1 MINLLFI
8 SNSPRAELL
17 RVHFQ
22 QMLKI
27 RIDVVED
34 FDHGLKDVF
43 EKRPV
48 AVCIQEQIA
57 GVTGESVARHIQLL
71 LGNGAPSFVLMHEGN
86 AKAKQVPGLFTYL
99 VDLNGP
105 FETICASLLKAL
117 QALLGDQWEMVYSA
131 PPEVE
136 SPKSE
141 PVVTSFLADQLVDE
155 FIAEGSAV
163 SPSQDMKPTLADNL
177 MINPVGDMVLE
188 HDLPGGPAAETHAV
202 KAAPMPSAVS
212 TGAEALEAPVPRD
225 PLMAGK
231 QPPAFL
237 QQPTVDRPVRP
248 VQRPLLSAESPAL
261 EPPKPII
268 DVPAQA
274 EELLQV
280 FEERYRSRKRMIRW
294 GAAALLLLALV
305 GLMLWMKQRGSLED
319 RTADIVKQDLPAR
332 PQQTAVVQPQIS
344 AVRAVLPPV
353 PQATN
358 LTADVLPP
366 FVSQAKPDPGFA
378 KKKPGWSRYQS
389 ARRDYRLFHADG
401 RLRAVQV
408 IAVNDGSISSS
419 ELKQI
424 LRDLAGKEQY
434 QSGRQERKGGVWLE
448 RATLPGQADLLIY
461 RSTSNGPIKA
471 VVFAPTL

>member
-17 RVHFQ
+17 RMHFQ

-86 AKAKQVPGLFTYL
+86 AKAKPVPGLFSYL
-99 VDLNGP
+99 VDLSGP
-105 FETICASLLKAL
+105 FEAICDSLLKAL
-117 QALLGDQWEMVYSA
+117 QALLGEQWEIVYSA
-131 PPEVE
+131 PPDVE
-136 SPKSE
+136 LPKPE
-141 PVVTSFLADQLVDE
+141 ATVTSPLADQLVDE
-155 FIAEGSAV
+155 RIEEGSAV
-163 SPSQDMKPTLADNL
+163 TPPQNVKLVQAANQV
-177 MINPVGDMVLE
+177 IEPVEVMVFE
-188 HDLPGGPAAETHAV
+188 HDLPGGPAAEPHAAKTV
-202 KAAPMPSAVS
+202 PIPSAIS
-212 TGAEALEAPVPRD
+212 TDAESLEAPVPRD

-237 QQPTVDRPVRP
+237 QQPVTERPVRP
-248 VQRPLLSAESPAL
+248 VQQPVTPVEAT
-261 EPPKPII
+261 
-268 DVPAQA
+268 VPEDSKTTNDTSVPV

-280 FEERYRSRKRMIRW
+280 FEEKYRSRKRMLRW
-294 GAAALLLLALV
+294 GIGLLLLLLFGALLV
-305 GLMLWMKQRGSLED
+305 WIKPRGTFTNRKD
-319 RTADIVKQDLPAR
+319 AVVKQGLPTR

-344 AVRAVLPPV
+344 AVRTTPPPV
-353 PQATN
+353 PHDAIQKVN
-358 LTADVLPP
+358 VLPS
-366 FVSQAKPDPGFA
+366 FISQAKADPTFS

-408 IAVNDGSISSS
+408 IAIDGSSISPS
-419 ELKQI
+419 ELKQV
-424 LRDLAGKEQY
+424 LRDLAGKEEY
-434 QSGRQERKGGVWLE
+434 RLGRQERKEGVWLE

-461 RSTSNGPIKA
+461 RSSSNGPIKA
-471 VVFAPTL
+471 VVFAPTP

>member
-17 RVHFQ
+17 RMHFQ

-57 GVTGESVARHIQLL
+57 GITGESVARHIQLL

-86 AKAKQVPGLFTYL
+86 AKVKQVPGLFNYL

-105 FETICASLLKAL
+105 FEAICDSLLKAM

-131 PPEVE
+131 PPDVE
-136 SPKSE
+136 SPKPE
-141 PVVTSFLADQLVDE
+141 ATVTSPLADQLVDGC
-155 FIAEGSAV
+155 IKEGFV
-163 SPSQDMKPTLADNL
+163 VIPQQDVKLVQGVHQVIKPVD
-177 MINPVGDMVLE
+177 VMVLE
-188 HDLPGGPAAETHAV
+188 HDLPGGPAAEPHAA
-202 KAAPMPSAVS
+202 KAVPVPSVVS
-212 TGAEALEAPVPRD
+212 AEVESLEAPVPRD

-237 QQPTVDRPVRP
+237 QQPVIERPVRP
-248 VQRPLLSAESPAL
+248 VQQQVAPV
-261 EPPKPII
+261 EPTISEDPKTTN
-268 DVPAQA
+268 DTSVPV

-280 FEERYRSRKRMIRW
+280 FEEKYRSRKRMLRW
-294 GAAALLLLALV
+294 GMGLLLLLLFGLLLV
-305 GLMLWMKQRGSLED
+305 WSKPWVLFTSRKD
-319 RTADIVKQDLPAR
+319 AVVKQDLPIR
-332 PQQTAVVQPQIS
+332 PQQPAVVQPQIS
-344 AVRAVLPPV
+344 AARTEPPV
-353 PQATN
+353 PHAAIQKN
-358 LTADVLPP
+358 DVLPS
-366 FVSQAKPDPGFA
+366 FISQAKVDSAFS

-408 IAVNDGSISSS
+408 IAIGGSSISPS
-419 ELKQI
+419 ELKQV
-424 LRDLAGKEQY
+424 LRDLAGKEEY
-434 QSGRQERKGGVWLE
+434 QPGRQERKEGVWLE

-461 RSTSNGPIKA
+461 RSMSNGPIKA
-471 VVFAPTL
+471 IVFAPTP

>member
-48 AVCIQEQIA
+48 VVCIQEQIA

-86 AKAKQVPGLFTYL
+86 AKAKQVPGLFNYL
-99 VDLNGP
+99 VDLNSP
-105 FETICASLLKAL
+105 FETICESLLKAM

-136 SPKSE
+136 SPKPEST
-141 PVVTSFLADQLVDE
+141 VTLPLADQLVDE
-155 FIAEGSAV
+155 FIEEGSAV
-163 SPSQDMKPTLADNL
+163 IPQQDVKPVSVANQV
-177 MINPVGDMVLE
+177 IKPVDVMVLE
-188 HDLPGGPAAETHAV
+188 RDLPGGPAAEPHAA
-202 KAAPMPSAVS
+202 KAFPVPSAVS
-212 TGAEALEAPVPRD
+212 TEAESLEAPVPRD

-237 QQPTVDRPVRP
+237 QQPVIERPVRP
-248 VQRPLLSAESPAL
+248 VQQPVASV
-261 EPPKPII
+261 EPTVSEDPKTAN
-268 DVPAQA
+268 DTSVPV

-280 FEERYRSRKRMIRW
+280 FEEKYRSRKRMLRW
-294 GAAALLLLALV
+294 GIGLLLFLLSGVLLV
-305 GLMLWMKQRGSLED
+305 WIKPWGPFTSRKN
-319 RTADIVKQDLPAR
+319 AVIKQDLPVR
-332 PQQTAVVQPQIS
+332 PQQQAVVQPQIS
-344 AVRAVLPPV
+344 VARTTPPPV
-353 PQATN
+353 PQAAMQKVDT
-358 LTADVLPP
+358 LPS
-366 FVSQAKPDPGFA
+366 FISQAKADSAFS

-408 IAVNDGSISSS
+408 IALGGSSISSY
-419 ELKQI
+419 ELKQV
-424 LRDLAGKEQY
+424 LRDLTGKEEY
-434 QSGRQERKGGVWLE
+434 QPGRQERKEGVWLE

-461 RSTSNGPIKA
+461 RSSSSGPIKA
-471 VVFAPTL
+471 IVFAPTP

>member
-48 AVCIQEQIA
+48 VVCIQEQIA

-71 LGNGAPSFVLMHEGN
+71 LGSSAPSFVLMHEGN
-86 AKAKQVPGLFTYL
+86 AKAKQVPGLFSYL
-99 VDLNGP
+99 IDLNGP
-105 FETICASLLKAL
+105 FEAICDSLLKAM
-117 QALLGDQWEMVYSA
+117 QALLGDQWEIVYSA

-136 SPKSE
+136 SPKVN
-141 PVVTSFLADQLVDE
+141 PAVTSPLAGQLVD
-155 FIAEGSAV
+155 ACSKEGSAV
-163 SPSQDMKPTLADNL
+163 PPPQDVKPVQVANQVTT
-177 MINPVGDMVLE
+177 PVDVTVFE
-188 HDLPGGPAAETHAV
+188 HDLPGGPAAEPQ
-202 KAAPMPSAVS
+202 AARVVPISSAVS
-212 TGAEALEAPVPRD
+212 TDAESLEAPVPRD

-237 QQPTVDRPVRP
+237 QQPVVERPVRP
-248 VQRPLLSAESPAL
+248 VQQQVAPVESTVL
-261 EPPKPII
+261 E
-268 DVPAQA
+268 DSRNDNQTSVPV

-280 FEERYRSRKRMIRW
+280 FEEKYRGRKRMLRW
-294 GAAALLLLALV
+294 GVGLLLLLLV
-305 GLMLWMKQRGSLED
+305 GAVLVWMKPWGIFPGSKE
-319 RTADIVKQDLPAR
+319 AVVKQDLPMR
-332 PQQTAVVQPQIS
+332 PQQTAAVQPQIS
-344 AVRAVLPPV
+344 VARTAPPPV
-353 PQATN
+353 SQVT
-358 LTADVLPP
+358 LPKGNELLP
-366 FVSQAKPDPGFA
+366 FISQAKADPAFS

-408 IAVNDGSISSS
+408 IALDGSSISSA
-419 ELKQI
+419 ELKQV
-424 LRDLAGKEQY
+424 LRDLTGKQEY
-434 QSGRQERKGGVWLE
+434 QPGRQERKEGVWLE

-461 RSTSNGPIKA
+461 RSSSSGPIKA
-471 VVFAPTL
+471 IVFAPTP